1 MSDPRA
7 GAAVLVTGSSGYIGQ
22 RLVASLADHGF
33 RINALTRRPSALV
46 KRQGVRAFRYA
57 MGERVEDCALA
68 GVGAIVHAAANT
80 RAEPSIP
87 AELETRAADELLRC
101 AARFGVPQFVYVS
114 SLQARASG
122 RTRYSRSKREIER
135 RVLASGGVVVRLG
148 LVYGGDG
155 SQGLFGLLDRLVRT
169 TPCIPAWFPAPR
181 VQPIHIDD
189 VCRAVCF
196 LIHSENSGAART
208 GADTLALAQERSV
221 SLTSFLRQ
229 LAWRRHRRYLIPI
242 PAPYALVVLAARLAR
257 AAPLLPA
264 NLAER
269 LAGLGHLPVRRSEDA
284 ASHCEELQVTPRTLA
299 EGLSRAN
306 RERRNLVEEGWA
318 LMRYVSGR
326 RPRPAAIRRYARM
339 VASSGRRSLSIEPIY
354 VVCPRLLRLMEAP
367 FTVRPPP
374 ELERDELPQR
384 LMLAAR
390 LAEADPRLASAFHL
404 RANAWPAIGDLAL
417 QLLGEAAFGLL
428 AIVVHGVRRLPPGKR
443 HG

>member
-1 MSDPRA
+1 MSDLRA
-7 GAAVLVTGSSGYIGQ
+7 GATVLVTGSSGYIGR
-22 RLVASLADHGF
+22 RLVACLADHGF
-33 RINALTRRPSALV
+33 RINALARRPSALA
-46 KRQGVRAFRYA
+46 KRQGVRAFRYV
-57 MGERVEDCALA
+57 MGEQVEDCALA

-101 AARFGVPQFVYVS
+101 AARFGVTQFVYVS
-114 SLQARASG
+114 SLEARASG

-135 RVLASGGVVVRLG
+135 RVLAGGGLVVRLG

-155 SQGLFGLLDRLVRT
+155 SQGLFGLLDRLART

-189 VCRAVCF
+189 VCRAICS
-196 LIHSENSGAART
+196 LIRPENSGAART
-208 GADTLALAQERSV
+208 STDTLSLAQGRSV

-242 PAPYALVVLAARLAR
+242 PAPHALVVLAAGSAR
-257 AAPLLPA
+257 ANPLLPA
-264 NLAER
+264 NFVER
-269 LAGLGHLPVRRSEDA
+269 LTGLRHLPTGRSEDA
-284 ASHCEELQVTPRTLA
+284 ASHCEELEVTPRTLA

-326 RPRPAAIRRYARM
+326 RPSPAAVRRYART

-354 VVCPRLLRLMEAP
+354 VVCPRLLRLMDTP

-374 ELERDELPQR
+374 EIGRDELPQR

-390 LAEADPRLASAFHL
+390 MAEADPRLESAFHL
-404 RANAWPAIGDLAL
+404 RANAWPAVGDLAL
-417 QLLGEAAFGLL
+417 QLLQEAVLVLL
-428 AIVVHGVRRLPPGKR
+428 AIVVHGVRGLTRKL